1 MENQSGMNF
10 VLIAAE
16 TPANLILRRCVSAVS
31 KDGHGRHTGLMILA
45 AMLGIVRRGA
55 KTHFSP

>member
-1 MENQSGMNF
+1 MNF

-16 TPANLILRRCVSAVS
+16 TPANLILRRRVSAVS

-45 AMLGIVRRGA
+45 AMRGIVRRGA
-55 KTHFSP
+55 KTRFSP